1 MTLKTDKSTFIPNT
15 PLTTAVLF
23 LIFNRPETTQQ
34 VFSTIRQAKP
44 PRLYVAADG
53 PRIENPDEAN
63 QCELARSIATQV
75 DWKCEVKTLF
85 QDQNLGCRLAV
96 SQAIDWFFGQELE
109 GIILEEDCF
118 PDQSFFWFCQ
128 ELLNRYRDD
137 TRIMHI
143 GGTNFQFGKKR
154 TNYSYY
160 FSRYTHLWGWA
171 TWRRAW
177 MFYDEKLNQ
186 WPEAKQN
193 DILLPWA
200 DDRCFIF
207 YWKNLFEKAANGDL
221 DTWDPQWIFACWS
234 QNGLSVIPSVNLV
247 SNLGFSKDST
257 HTQDENSPLA
267 NMPRKAITFPLEHP
281 IHFVR
286 HLKADR
292 QVERQQFSRPLLF
305 RLLQKYY
312 RIIRRRKK

>member
-1 MTLKTDKSTFIPNT
+1 MKLKPDKSTFIPNT
-15 PLTTAVLF
+15 PFTTPVLF

-34 VFSTIRQAKP
+34 VFSAIRLAKP

-53 PRIENPDEAN
+53 PRSKIPNEAN
-63 QCELARSIATQV
+63 LCELVRSISTNV
-75 DWKCEVKTLF
+75 DWNCEVKTLF
-85 QDQNLGCRLAV
+85 RDQNLGCRLAV
-96 SQAIDWFFGQELE
+96 SQAIDWFFEQESE
-109 GIILEEDCF
+109 GIILEEDCL

-177 MFYDEKLNQ
+177 MYYDEKLKQ

-193 DILLPWA
+193 EILLHWA
-200 DDRCFIF
+200 DNRRFIF
-207 YWKNLFEKAANGDL
+207 YWKSLFEKAASGDL

-234 QNGLSVIPSVNLV
+234 QNGLSVVPSVNLV

-257 HTQDENSPLA
+257 HTQDVKSPLA
-267 NMPRKAITFPLEHP
+267 YMSTKAITFPMEHP
-281 IHFVR
+281 NHIVR
-286 HLKADR
+286 HWKAD
-292 QVERQQFSRPLLF
+292 QHVECQQFSRPPLS
-305 RLLQKYY
+305 RLLQKFK
-312 RIIRRRKK
+312 RLIRWRNE